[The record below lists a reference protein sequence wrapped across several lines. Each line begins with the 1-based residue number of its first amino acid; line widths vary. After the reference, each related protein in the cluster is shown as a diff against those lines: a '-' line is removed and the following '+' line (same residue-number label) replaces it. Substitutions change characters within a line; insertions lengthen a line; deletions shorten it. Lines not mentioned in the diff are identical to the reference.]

1 MPTGEDM
8 KDIVVRAATPAD
20 LPRIAEMAGELV
32 RMHHAVDPA
41 RFLLPERVEEGY
53 AWWLERE
60 LAREGAVVLLATMS
74 DEIVGY
80 AYGTREGRDWNA
92 LLDEHGAIHDVF
104 VAAKA
109 RRGGAGRQLVNG
121 MIDELTR
128 RGAPRIVLST
138 MIANEPAQKLFAVCG
153 FRPTMLEMTR
163 G

>member
-1 MPTGEDM
+1 MS
-8 KDIVVRAATPAD
+8 DIVIRPATSAD
-20 LPRIAEMAGELV
+20 LPRLAQLAGELV

-60 LAREGAVVLLATMS
+60 LARAEAAIVVATMGGP
-74 DEIVGY
+74 IVGY
-80 AYGTREGRDWNA
+80 SYGTREGRDWNA

-104 VAAKA
+104 VTAQA
-109 RRGGAGRQLVNG
+109 RRSGAGKKLVHAI
-121 MIDELTR
+121 IDELTR

-138 MIANEPAQKLFAVCG
+138 MVSNEPAQKLFAACG

-163 G
+163 S